1 MKRWRISA
9 KKQKLYKKSKDNAKY
24 RNTVSKMKKSYN
36 GLKTRLGINEE
47 NNEFDLLTEI
57 NQGET

>member
-1 MKRWRISA
+1 
-9 KKQKLYKKSKDNAKY
+9 
-24 RNTVSKMKKSYN
+24 MKKFYN
-36 GLKTRLGINEE
+36 GLKTRLGITEE